1 MMAILQVS
9 TFQEFAGWL
18 FSAVF
23 FALMGLFW
31 YWVSH
36 SITELGKTVGDM
48 KERINQMEKY
58 QVRMEEQLSALR
70 QEVMKLVNRSR
81 GGKSC

>member
-1 MMAILQVS
+1 
-9 TFQEFAGWL
+9 
-18 FSAVF
+18 
-23 FALMGLFW
+23 MGLFW

-81 GGKSC
+81 G